1 MSALTP
7 RQREVLAAYLRTG
20 SVHATAAELGC
31 AEQTVKN
38 QMHSA
43 YRALGVHSLLGALR
57 ALPPG
62 DPLRRAFLY
71 AVREV
76 PA

>member
-20 SVHATAAELGC
+20 SQADAAVELGC

-43 YRALGVHSLLGALR
+43 YRVLGVHSLLGALR

-62 DPLRRAFLY
+62 DPLRLAAAGLM
-71 AVREV
+71 EV